1 MKAHAFC
8 RNCIL
13 TESFICIFQLFT
25 LREQQ
30 TKSRHSS
37 GSTEDGRHS
46 VKDTTSPPPGSDHI
60 IEKDLHP
67 KVCFYMIYINHSL
80 CRVMKVHLQVV

>member
-1 MKAHAFC
+1 MFFFVTHI
-8 RNCIL
+8 RNI
-13 TESFICIFQLFT
+13 IFQLFT

-46 VKDTTSPPPGSDHI
+46 VKNDTTSPPPSSEHI
-60 IEKDLHP
+60 VEKDHHP
-67 KVCFYMIYINHSL
+67 KVSVQVQETAMRRVLHVNHDINTNFFLS
-80 CRVMKVHLQVV
+80 